1 MMNRSFFGFFQLSL
15 LQRCLEQN
23 SESYFRQSFFDSF
36 LRQVLIQKISFQ
48 YFKQI
53 INTNQVL
60 FIIFFLQNLGFIN
73 LCFVFRYVISFIN
86 GLNNNLVFIQQNVR
100 NIMIFLQQ
108 ALVGFFNMIFI
119 QSVFFTQLV
128 ISENNFNSSLSEMS
142 FDFFESESDMYK
154 VFQQEFNLEGS
165 LDFDFDSVG
174 FGLIGFMDFN
184 SMVR

>member
-1 MMNRSFFGFFQLSL
+1 
-15 LQRCLEQN
+15 
-23 SESYFRQSFFDSF
+23 
-36 LRQVLIQKISFQ
+36 
-48 YFKQI
+48 
-53 INTNQVL
+53 
-60 FIIFFLQNLGFIN
+60 
-73 LCFVFRYVISFIN
+73 
-86 GLNNNLVFIQQNVR
+86 
-100 NIMIFLQQ
+100 MIFLQQ

-128 ISENNFNSSLSEMS
+128 ISENNFNFSLSEMS